1 MGTSGSL
8 SGPPVFSIVDVL
20 SGGAVDSDLFFI
32 DASTG
37 ELTLSADPANP
48 IAFDFEN
55 PLDAGGNNIY
65 NITLSVTDGF
75 STAIQ
80 DQNFTVLDLALMTAS
95 QFENNTNQKPPTFNS
110 FISQEAFVQAM
121 TDGTLTWSPS
131 LSGVTFTSGNQA
143 VTIITTDFVYRTL
156 GHTIDFDMAGTFTGV
171 AIGGDATQFA
181 SGSFNV
187 DINNRAALEFAAGP
201 AGEFRFS
208 NVAAP
213 GVLTIQSGE
222 TLNLT
227 ATQVSA
233 ASDMS
238 NPTAPG
244 IADITN
250 QGAVFTAG
258 VKIGE
263 TGLGN
268 LAAAATV
275 SLLGTDSAVVSGVVG
290 IGQPT
295 VTD

>member
-1 MGTSGSL
+1 
-8 SGPPVFSIVDVL
+8 VFSIVDVL
-20 SGGAVDSDLFFI
+20 AGGAVDSDLFFI

-37 ELTLSADPANP
+37 ELTIRADPANP

-55 PLDAGGNNIY
+55 PLDADGNNIY
-65 NITLSVTDGF
+65 NITLSVTDGV
-75 STAIQ
+75 STSTQI
-80 DQNFTVLDLALMTAS
+80 QNFTVLDLALMTAS
-95 QFENNTNQKPPTFNS
+95 QFENNTNQTPPTFNS
-110 FISQEAFVQAM
+110 FISQEAFVKAM

-143 VTIITTDFVYRTL
+143 VTINTIDFVYRTL
-156 GHTIDFDMAGTFTGV
+156 GQTIDFDMTGTFTGV
-171 AIGGDATQFA
+171 AIGDATQFA
-181 SGSFNV
+181 SGTFNV
-187 DINNRAALEFAAGP
+187 DIINRAALEFAAGP

-208 NVAAP
+208 NVADPAG

-222 TLNLT
+222 TLSLT
-227 ATQVSA
+227 AAQVSA

-263 TGLGN
+263 AGN
-268 LAAAATV
+268 GNFAAAATV
-275 SLLGTDSAVVSGVVG
+275 NLIGTDGVDVSGVVG

-295 VTD
+295 VTP